1 MTMPDRVL
9 VTGATGFV
17 GSHTVV
23 ALLDR
28 GHRVRVLA
36 RTPDKVPRV
45 LEPLGVDPADVEV
58 APGGMT
64 DAVAVRDALAGC
76 DAVLHAAAQVDFAPG
91 GADHDANVVGT
102 RTVVGEAVH
111 GGIDHVVYTSTIG
124 AYVPTEH
131 ETLTPQSRL
140 AEPTTAYGRSKRDAE
155 ELVRTWQ
162 ADGAPITT
170 VVLGSVYG
178 PTSPHLDGSFL
189 ALRGA
194 LETMMIELPGG
205 LGVIDVRDVAALLA
219 EVVGHGTGPSR
230 HMAGGRFVTWADWS
244 TYLSRAVGREIPS
257 QPMALDE
264 IVAMGGQLDRRRAA
278 GETIDVPLS
287 EEAALAMGEGVPTDD
302 RRTLQVFGLEYR
314 DVVTTLRDQVRWMVA
329 SGHLD
334 PDLAPA
340 VADAVA

>member
-1 MTMPDRVL
+1 MSMTDRVL

-17 GSHTVV
+17 GSHAVA

-45 LEPLGVDPADVEV
+45 LEPLGVEPADVDV

-64 DAVAVRDALAGC
+64 DTASVRDALDGC

-91 GADHDANVVGT
+91 ARDRDANVEGT

-111 GGIDHVVYTSTIG
+111 TGVDHVVYTSTIG
-124 AYVPTEH
+124 AYVPTKNEV
-131 ETLTPQSRL
+131 LTHASEL
-140 AEPTTAYGRSKRDAE
+140 AEPTTTYGRSKRDAE
-155 ELVRTWQ
+155 QVVRTLQ

-170 VVLGSVYG
+170 MVLGSVYG
-178 PTSPHLDGSFL
+178 PVSPHLDGSFL

-205 LGVIDVRDVAALLA
+205 LGVIDVRDLAALLA
-219 EVVGHGTGPSR
+219 EAVGHRTGPSR
-230 HMAGGRFVTWADWS
+230 YMAGGRFVSWADWS
-244 TYLSRAVGREIPS
+244 TYLSEAVGRQVPS
-257 QPMALDE
+257 QPMTLDDF
-264 IVAMGGQLDRRRAA
+264 VAMGRELDRRRAD
-278 GETIDVPLS
+278 GETIDLPLS

-302 RRTLQVFGLEYR
+302 RLTLEAFGVEYR

-329 SGHLD
+329 EGHLD
-334 PDLAPA
+334 PELAPA
-340 VADAVA
+340 VADAVV